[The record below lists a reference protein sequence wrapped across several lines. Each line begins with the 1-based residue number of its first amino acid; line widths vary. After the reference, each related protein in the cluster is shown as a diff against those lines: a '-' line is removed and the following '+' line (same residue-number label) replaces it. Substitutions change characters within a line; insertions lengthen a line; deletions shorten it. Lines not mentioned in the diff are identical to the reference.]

1 MRVARALAEL
11 PLLRDALRRGAVSYS
26 KVRAVTR
33 VATPETEQALLDVA
47 LAGTA
52 AHVEQI
58 VRTWRRVD
66 RAAEAAEDAQ
76 RHASRSLATWVD
88 EDGMVVV
95 RGRLTPEV
103 GAAVRRALDAA
114 LDAERREAG
123 SDGAAGDAANDV
135 ADGMAPTPAQRRAD
149 ALGAVAECALAGGL
163 DKGTAGDRYQVV
175 VHVDAD
181 TLATS
186 LNASASDTVAGD
198 GSGTDAAR
206 DAGGRQPGLYV
217 PAGTYKPGSA
227 AAGTAD
233 EPARA
238 GSAVV
243 PAAAR
248 RHGSAAGVRDDATRP
263 GGHPPGS
270 ARCDAGVARRAA
282 GRGLGGRRAV
292 EAAGRC
298 AARRRPGRVTS
309 PAHQTTR
316 RPPTSQPGRG
326 ARVSTT

>member
-103 GAAVRRALDAA
+103 GAAVRRALDA
-114 LDAERREAG
+114 ERREAG
-123 SDGAAGDAANDV
+123 SDGAAGVAANDV

-270 ARCDAGVARRAA
+270 AHRDAGVARRAA